1 MGRSKGD
8 KVRRRGRFI
17 CIAAMAAV
25 AAACAV
31 PGASAASSQ
40 QIYKDYADNGRID
53 GHYSR
58 ADLQRALRDVQ
69 VQGYGKPT
77 VGGSLPVAI
86 QKALGASASS
96 PGLATTGHP
105 SGGLPFTGFDLA
117 LMLLGGLGLLT
128 LGAALRKLGRSK
140 V

>member
-1 MGRSKGD
+1 
-8 KVRRRGRFI
+8 VRRWGLI
-17 CIAAMAAV
+17 IGVTAAAV
-25 AAACAV
+25 AAIAA
-31 PGASAASSQ
+31 PGASAATSQ

-69 VQGYGKPT
+69 VQGYGKPS
-77 VGGSLPVAI
+77 VSAGLPAAV
-86 QKALGASASS
+86 QQALGAHQSGQPAG
-96 PGLATTGHP
+96 GLAATGHP
-105 SGGLPFTGFDLA
+105 TGGLPFTGVDLA

-128 LGAALRKLGRSK
+128 LGVGLRKLGRSK

>member
-1 MGRSKGD
+1 
-8 KVRRRGRFI
+8 VRRRGRFI
-17 CIAAMAAV
+17 GIAATAAV
-25 AAACAV
+25 AAAFAV
-31 PGASAASSQ
+31 PGASAATSQ

-58 ADLQRALRDVQ
+58 ADLQRALRDTQ
-69 VQGYGKPT
+69 IQGYGRPT
-77 VGGSLPVAI
+77 VGVGLAPAI
-86 QKALGASASS
+86 QRALGAQA
-96 PGLATTGHP
+96 GLGATGKP

-128 LGAALRKLGRSK
+128 LGTGLRKLGRSK